1 MPKHNY
7 NNKDTKKV
15 FETPWFSIDEIPSG
29 SGEGLY
35 YSISC
40 PDSAV
45 ILAQTLDDKFILVRQ
60 FRPPQNRYT
69 LELPSGYV
77 REGEPHEET
86 VRRELQEETGY
97 CCKEITYLGEFKICP
112 SRINN
117 TIHAYYGNK
126 AELLKNKDD
135 SHIEVVLVSPES
147 FEEYILNGTY
157 NESIGIVMYF
167 ISKRKRLFSKP

>member
-29 SGEGLY
+29 SGEEPY

-69 LELPSGYV
+69 LELPWIF
-77 REGEPHEET
+77 P
-86 VRRELQEETGY
+86 
-97 CCKEITYLGEFKICP
+97 C
-112 SRINN
+112 
-117 TIHAYYGNK
+117 
-126 AELLKNKDD
+126 LL
-135 SHIEVVLVSPES
+135 VQ
-147 FEEYILNGTY
+147 G
-157 NESIGIVMYF
+157 
-167 ISKRKRLFSKP
+167 